1 MYGIM
6 RERLQKTGILS
17 LPFFSKVS
25 LRAIAQ
31 RIQLMAYTVEV
42 HLIERV

>member
-1 MYGIM
+1 MGLC
-6 RERLQKTGILS
+6 ESDCKKTGILS